1 VNYEDKENDMKMA
14 IDLKV
19 KTVMEVKERKKLLV
33 MMQAL
38 KMAVML

>member
-1 VNYEDKENDMKMA
+1 MNYEDKENDMKMA